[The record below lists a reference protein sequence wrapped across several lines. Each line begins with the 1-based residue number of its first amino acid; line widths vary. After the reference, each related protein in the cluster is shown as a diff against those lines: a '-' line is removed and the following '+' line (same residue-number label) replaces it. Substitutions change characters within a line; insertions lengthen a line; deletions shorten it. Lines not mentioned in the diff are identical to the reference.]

1 MSYKLAIMTPEGRCF
16 DGNVESLVAPGLAG
30 SFGVLANHAPMV
42 AGLQAGIVRV
52 SVAEGDTQF
61 FAISGGIVEV
71 KTDGVTVLA
80 DTADKSVNPS
90 DAERKLDVLRAAS
103 PAQ

>member
-103 PAQ
+103 PA